1 MDTDE
6 IHSIKGDLTPVGGY
20 AASHE
25 ESKNRSYQLHE
36 IELKDNQWIF
46 MYSDGFYDQFGGPR
60 NKSMGSSRFKG
71 IIQEAVTMNKTN
83 APDFKNYFF
92 DWMGDEEQID
102 DVLVIGFKL

>member
-1 MDTDE
+1 
-6 IHSIKGDLTPVGGY
+6 
-20 AASHE
+20 
-25 ESKNRSYQLHE
+25 
-36 IELKDNQWIF
+36 

-60 NKSMGSSRFKG
+60 NKSMGSKRFKRM
-71 IIQEAVTMNKTN
+71 IQEAVNMNKTN